1 MKSVSVALTPAPEMR
16 HPMHAFVIAH
26 DGYEMSRLLEMNLLD
41 DGHWTSLF
49 HVVGSPLE
57 PYEAALQAADTVVE
71 YEISTRPDDSFFLY
85 VRNAPSEIDQ
95 GIIAA
100 ARQRGLV
107 TAGPVEFRSDG
118 TIRLTMVA
126 PGEAVQQALDEMP
139 GDIGVAIRS
148 IGEYNARHFA
158 TDSALT
164 ERQYEAVAA
173 AVDCGYYEEP
183 RSGSVAEVATELDCA
198 SGTAAELL
206 RRAEATV
213 MADVVSGDPSP
224 VE

>member
-1 MKSVSVALTPAPEMR
+1 MKSVSVALTPPPELR

-49 HVVGSPLE
+49 HVVGAPLA
-57 PYEAALQAADTVVE
+57 PYRAALDAASTVVK
-71 YEISTRPDDSFFLY
+71 YEISERPDDSFYLY
-85 VRNAPSEIDQ
+85 VHSSPSDLDQ
-95 GIIAA
+95 GLIAA

-107 TAGPVEFRSDG
+107 TVGPVEFRSDG

-139 GDIGVAIRS
+139 DRIGVEVLS
-148 IGEYNARHFA
+148 IGEYHARHFA
-158 TDSALT
+158 TGSDLT
-164 ERQYEAVAA
+164 ERQYEAVTA
-173 AVDCGYYEEP
+173 AVDRGYYEEP
-183 RSGSVAEVATELDCA
+183 RSGSVADVAEELECA

-206 RRAEATV
+206 RRAEASV
-213 MADVVSGDPSP
+213 MADLVSDRPGGIG
-224 VE
+224 